1 MSKRTKGYILG
12 ILAAA
17 VYGMNPLF
25 TLPLYESGMDTDS
38 VLFLR
43 YLIAVPIVGLT
54 TLARGQRFK
63 IHSNEYFPLLL
74 MGIMMAATSWT
85 LFKSY
90 NYMDAGIAS
99 TILFIYPIIVALIM
113 KIFFKEKLKPIT
125 IACLTMATLGIL
137 LLYNASDGATL
148 SLMGTIFVLLSALTY
163 AIYIVGV
170 NQSALKQTPTLTIS
184 FYVMCI
190 ASVLFF
196 CKLGF
201 GHNLQLPPHWYLW
214 ANILALSV
222 LTTTVSFICTT
233 LAIQYIGSTP
243 TAILGVLEPVTA
255 IFFGITVFGETL
267 SIRDVCGLTLIIIAV
282 TLVVAGDN
290 ISMILVR
297 FRKLF
302 PKIPYKKK

>member
-1 MSKRTKGYILG
+1 MNKRTKGYILG

-25 TLPLYESGMDTDS
+25 TLPLYEAGMDTDS

-43 YLIAVPIVGLT
+43 YLIAVPIVGLM
-54 TLARGQRFK
+54 AWVRGQRFK
-63 IHSNEYFPLLL
+63 LQSKEYLPTLL
-74 MGIMMAATSWT
+74 MGVMMAATSWT

-113 KIFFKEKLKPIT
+113 KIFFKEKLKPLT
-125 IACLTMATLGIL
+125 IICLIMATLGIV
-137 LLYNASDGATL
+137 LLYNASDGASL
-148 SLMGTIFVLLSALTY
+148 SLIGTIFVLLSALTY

-170 NQSALKQTPTLTIS
+170 NQSVLKQTPTLTIS

-201 GHNLQLPPHWYLW
+201 GQNLQLPSHWYLW
-214 ANILALSV
+214 GNILALSV
-222 LTTTVSFICTT
+222 LTTTVSFVCTT

-267 SIRDVCGLTLIIIAV
+267 SFRDVCGLTLIIIAV

-297 FRKLF
+297 FKKMF
-302 PKIPYKKK
+302 PKLPHKKK

>member
-1 MSKRTKGYILG
+1 MNKRTKGYILG

-25 TLPLYESGMDTDS
+25 TLPLYEAGMDTDS

-43 YLIAVPIVGLT
+43 YLIAVPIVGLMSWV
-54 TLARGQRFK
+54 RGQRFK
-63 IHSNEYFPLLL
+63 LQSKEYLPTLL
-74 MGIMMAATSWT
+74 MGVMMAATSWT

-99 TILFIYPIIVALIM
+99 TILFIYPILVALIM
-113 KIFFKEKLKPIT
+113 KIFFKEKLKPLT
-125 IACLTMATLGIL
+125 IICLIMATLGIV
-137 LLYNASDGATL
+137 LLYNASDGASL
-148 SLMGTIFVLLSALTY
+148 SLIGTIFVLLSALTY

-170 NQSALKQTPTLTIS
+170 NQSTLKQTPTLTIS

-201 GHNLQLPPHWYLW
+201 GQNLQLPSHWYLW
-214 ANILALSV
+214 GNILALSV
-222 LTTTVSFICTT
+222 LTTTVSFVCTT

-267 SIRDVCGLTLIIIAV
+267 SIRDVCGLTLIITAV

-290 ISMILVR
+290 ISTILVR
-297 FRKLF
+297 FRKMF
-302 PKIPYKKK
+302 PKLPRKKK

>member
-1 MSKRTKGYILG
+1 MNTKTKGYILG

-25 TLPLYESGMDTDS
+25 TLPLYQAGMDTDS

-43 YLIAVPIVGLT
+43 YLIAVPIVALT
-54 TLARGQRFK
+54 ARLRGQRFK
-63 IHSNEYFPLLL
+63 LLAAERMPLLL
-74 MGIMMAATSWT
+74 MGVMMAATSWT

-99 TILFIYPIIVALIM
+99 TILFVYPIMVALIM

-125 IACLTMATLGIL
+125 IICLAMATLGITM
-137 LLYNASDGATL
+137 LYNASEGASL
-148 SLMGTIFVLLSALTY
+148 SLTGTMFVLLSALTY

-190 ASVLFF
+190 ATVLFF
-196 CKLGF
+196 CKLGM
-201 GHNLQLPPHWYLW
+201 GQNLQLPSHWYMW
-214 ANILALSV
+214 GNILALSV
-222 LTTTVSFICTT
+222 LTTTVSFVCTT

-267 SIRDVCGLTLIIIAV
+267 SIRDICGLTLIIVAV

-290 ISMILVR
+290 ISTILVR
-297 FRKLF
+297 FRKMF
-302 PKIPYKKK
+302 PKLPHKKK

>member
-1 MSKRTKGYILG
+1 MSTKTKGYILG

-25 TLPLYESGMDTDS
+25 TLPLYQAGMDTDS

-43 YLIAVPIVGLT
+43 YLIAVPIVAFMARL
-54 TLARGQRFK
+54 RGQRFK
-63 IHSNEYFPLLL
+63 LKADETMPLLL
-74 MGIMMAATSWT
+74 MGVMMTATSWT

-113 KIFFKEKLKPIT
+113 KIFFKEKLKTLT
-125 IACLTMATLGIL
+125 IICLIMATAGIC
-137 LLYNASDGATL
+137 LLYNVSEGATL
-148 SLMGTIFVLLSALTY
+148 SLVGTIFVLLSALTY
-163 AIYIVGV
+163 AVYIVGV
-170 NQSALKQTPTLTIS
+170 NQSSLKYTPTLTIS

-190 ASVLFF
+190 ASLLFF

-201 GHNLQLPPHWYLW
+201 AQNLQLPPHWYLW
-214 ANILALSV
+214 GNILALS
-222 LTTTVSFICTT
+222 LFTTTVSFVCTT
-233 LAIQYIGSTP
+233 LAIQYIGSTA

-267 SIRDVCGLTLIIIAV
+267 TIRDVFGLTLIIVAV
-282 TLVVAGDN
+282 TLVVAGGN
-290 ISMILVR
+290 LSTILVR
-297 FRKLF
+297 FRKMF
-302 PKIPYKKK
+302 PKLPRKKK

>member
-125 IACLTMATLGIL
+125 IVCLTMATLGIL

-148 SLMGTIFVLLSALTY
+148 SLMGTVFVLLSALTY

-170 NQSALKQTPTLTIS
+170 NQSTLKQTPTLTIS

-190 ASVLFF
+190 AAVLFF
-196 CKLGF
+196 CKLGI
-201 GHNLQLPPHWYLW
+201 GQNLQLPPHWYLW

-297 FRKLF
+297 FRKMF
-302 PKIPYKKK
+302 PKLPRKKK